1 MGIFSNPSDKYSQ
14 ERHYFPLQDFVRI
27 FRDLNVKSL
36 SREEEELVAREL
48 DSLRSRDGKLSM
60 RDVYK
65 VIYSL
70 KNQNKIS
77 KIDEKILLPIF
88 ENYFSKFDK

>member
-1 MGIFSNPSDKYSQ
+1 MGLFSNPSDKYSQ

-36 SREEEELVAREL
+36 SREEEELVKHEL
-48 DSLRSRDGKLSM
+48 DSHRSRDGKMSL
-60 RDVYK
+60 RDVFK
-65 VIYSL
+65 VIHSL

-77 KIDEKILLPIF
+77 KIDEKILLQTF
-88 ENYFSKFDK
+88 ENYFDKFNK